1 MLLTVGPAGGSE
13 PLTLKV
19 TPATSFAP
27 ATMWVRA
34 RMEPSASNRS
44 LEIVADGENFY
55 RSSIIPL
62 DGEQAPRLIE
72 LNLKAV
78 PSGHYEIVAILTDAS
93 GNQRAVARQ
102 PASVIG
108 FD

>member
-44 LEIVADGENFY
+44 LEIV
-55 RSSIIPL
+55 